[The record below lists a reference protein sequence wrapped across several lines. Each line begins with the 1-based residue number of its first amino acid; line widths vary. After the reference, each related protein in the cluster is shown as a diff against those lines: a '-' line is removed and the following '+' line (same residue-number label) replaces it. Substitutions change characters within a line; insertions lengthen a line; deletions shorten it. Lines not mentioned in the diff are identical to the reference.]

1 MKLLQAVT
9 VAALLAG
16 SAAHAET
23 LSINAGWQGWIS
35 SNGISNGAE
44 SFSNMY
50 TGNED
55 GKRYN
60 SWAAFYI
67 PPGAYTF
74 ASLSF
79 SPVVYGEYGANKI
92 GIFDVSIPLTA
103 LTDGYRPGKSVFE
116 DLGSGVQYGTVSL
129 LDQPKSTNLSG
140 GALYDINA
148 IAGSYLVIGFTNL
161 TMNGLPPGGD
171 AGAIYLGGFGRNQ
184 IPLQLNLE
192 VSPVP
197 EPGSW
202 VMLTGGLGL
211 LGWVARRRRK
221 HST

>member
-1 MKLLQAVT
+1 MKMLHVVT

-23 LSINAGWQGWIS
+23 LAINAGWQGWIS
-35 SNGISNGAE
+35 STGISNGAE
-44 SFSNMY
+44 SYSNMY

-79 SPVVYGEYGANKI
+79 SPVVYGDHGANQI

-103 LTDGYRPGKSVFE
+103 LTDGYHPGQAVFQ
-116 DLGSGVQYGTVSL
+116 DLGSGVQYGSVSL
-129 LDQPKSTNLSG
+129 LDQPKSTSLSG
-140 GALYDINA
+140 AAVYDINA
-148 IAGSYLVIGFTNL
+148 IAGSYLVIGFSNL
-161 TMNGLPPGGD
+161 TMNGLPADGD

-184 IPLQLNLE
+184 VPLQLNLE

-197 EPGSW
+197 EPGNW
-202 VMLTGGLGL
+202 AMLTGGLGL
-211 LGWVARRRRK
+211 LGCVARRRRK
-221 HST
+221 HTA